1 MKILCCLDGTNAEPV
16 SRAARMF
23 AGAQPLGIGLLTV
36 MDAGPRRDIDRTRER
51 FWRPP
56 IHRPEVIQGM
66 LAAEKEAAEDI
77 LKAGLER
84 LPEAEALLRQG
95 YPELEIVNTAAEWKA
110 DVILICPR
118 AEYGAPPNLGPR
130 SVGHVARFVLDHAP
144 CAVLLVRTPAG
155 GLFPIKG

>member
-1 MKILCCLDGTNAEPV
+1 MKILCCLDGTNTDPV

-23 AGAQPLGIGLLTV
+23 DAAQPLRIGLLTV

-56 IHRPEVIQGM
+56 IHRQPVIQEM
-66 LAAEKEAAEDI
+66 LAAEKEASDDI
-77 LKAGLER
+77 LRAGLER
-84 LPEAEALLRQG
+84 LPEAESLLRQG

-144 CAVLLVRTPAG
+144 CPVLLVRPSACE
-155 GLFPIKG
+155 LFPIKG

>member
-1 MKILCCLDGTNAEPV
+1 LKILCCLDGTNAEPV

-23 AGAQPLGIGLLTV
+23 GAAQPLCIGLLTV

-56 IHRPEVIQGM
+56 IHRQPVIQDM

-77 LKAGLER
+77 LKEGLER
-84 LPEAEALLRQG
+84 LPEAESLLRQG

-144 CAVLLVRTPAG
+144 CPVLLVRPSACE
-155 GLFPIKG
+155 LFPIKG